1 MQIRG
6 PCDTPVHR
14 VSLASRQHNVRT
26 VDKVQES
33 PPLYLLGPG
42 CSGTEAPRGL
52 ERSQGM
58 DEDTKPDR
66 CIPEFSSGDIERAH
80 AGLPA
85 PASLDT
91 CLSIPRQIWESTLS
105 ELRLRS
111 AGWRESAAIL
121 CGRVIGSEWIVEIV
135 RFHHH
140 LCDDRGRPLSIRL
153 TESAKYGLY
162 TELNRLGLRLIAGI
176 HTHPEDWVDLSW
188 IDQQNQL
195 CSRTGF
201 WSIVVPWYAEQSWQL
216 DGIGIHIRTR
226 DGWCRLTT
234 EQTRKYVQITE

>member
-6 PCDTPVHR
+6 PGDTPVHR
-14 VSLASRQHNVRT
+14 VSLAPRQRDVRT
-26 VDKVQES
+26 VDKVQEPQS
-33 PPLYLLGPG
+33 LYLLGSG
-42 CSGTEAPRGL
+42 CSGAEAPLGM

-66 CIPEFSSGDIERAH
+66 CIPEFPSGDIESPNPR
-80 AGLPA
+80 LPA

-91 CLSIPRQIWESTLS
+91 CLSIPKQIWESTLT
-105 ELRLRS
+105 ELRDRS
-111 AGWRESAAIL
+111 AGWRESAAIF
-121 CGRVIGSEWIVEIV
+121 CGRVIHSEWTVEVV

-153 TESAKYGLY
+153 TESAKYQLY
-162 TELNRLGLRLIAGI
+162 GELNRLGLRLIAGI

-195 CSRTGF
+195 CSRRGF
-201 WSIVVPWYAEQSWQL
+201 WSIVVPWYAEQSWQI
-216 DGIGIHIRTR
+216 DAMGIHIRMPG
-226 DGWCRLTT
+226 GWCRLTT
-234 EQTRKYVQITE
+234 EQVQKYVQITE